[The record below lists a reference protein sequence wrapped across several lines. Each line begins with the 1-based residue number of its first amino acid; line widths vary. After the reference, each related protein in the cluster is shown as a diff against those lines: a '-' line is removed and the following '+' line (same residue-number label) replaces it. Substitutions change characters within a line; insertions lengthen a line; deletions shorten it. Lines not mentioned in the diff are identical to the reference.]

1 MKDWNSLSDD
11 AFRLAFRQ
19 WLTENYPPEWRQDAV
34 RPFRRL
40 SGADKVRWLRMLQ
53 DAGWRAPSWPRE
65 QGGMGLS
72 FSKQLI
78 YVQELELQRASRI
91 VDFGEQMLGPIVM
104 TFGSDAQKSHI
115 LPRILNCEEVWCQG
129 YSEPNAGSDL
139 ASLRTAALL
148 DGDEFV
154 VNGQKIWTT
163 YAQDATHI
171 FALVRTGQFP
181 RKQQGI
187 SFLLID
193 LQSPG
198 VQIRPIMNIAGEQ
211 EFCEVFFADVR
222 VPVQNLLGTLNEG
235 WTIAKTLL
243 GHERIWV
250 GSPGMCRAAL
260 ALARQLIETSGL
272 NHDTRTIDQ
281 LTELAADLHDYE
293 ALYDNVCT
301 DAAVRGE
308 IGPHVAML
316 KVLATEL
323 QQRICEFVTA
333 LSQEC
338 SGVVGTTPFGDLQI
352 DVHWTLMMSRPI
364 TIFGGANEVQRD
376 ILAKAVLGL
385 PGAR

>member
-1 MKDWNSLSDD
+1 MKDWNSVSDD

-19 WLTENYPPEWRQDAV
+19 WLTDNYPPEWRQDAV

-40 SGADKVRWLRMLQ
+40 SGADKVRWLRMLH

-65 QGGMGLS
+65 HGGMGLS

-104 TFGSDAQKSHI
+104 TFGSAAQKADI

-193 LQSPG
+193 LASPG

-211 EFCEVFFADVR
+211 EFCEVFFSDVR

-250 GSPGMCRAAL
+250 GGPGMCRAAL
-260 ALARQLIETSGL
+260 ALARQLMKASGL
-272 NHDTRTIDQ
+272 SDDTRTVDQ

-293 ALYDNVCT
+293 ALYDEICT
-301 DAAVRGE
+301 DAAARGE

-323 QQRICEFVTA
+323 QQRICEFVSA

-338 SGVVGTTPFGDLQI
+338 SGVVGATRIGDLEI

-376 ILAKAVLGL
+376 ILAKTVLGL
-385 PGAR
+385 PAAR

>member
-1 MKDWNSLSDD
+1 MKDWNSVSDD

-19 WLTENYPPEWRQDAV
+19 WLTDNYPPEWRQDAV

-40 SGADKVRWLRMLQ
+40 SGGDKVRWLRMLH

-65 QGGMGLS
+65 HGGMGLS

-104 TFGSDAQKSHI
+104 TFGSAAQKAHI

-139 ASLRTAALL
+139 ASLRTAASLE
-148 DGDEFV
+148 GDEFV

-163 YAQDATHI
+163 YAQDATHV

-193 LQSPG
+193 LTSAG

-211 EFCEVFFADVR
+211 EFCEVFFSDVR

-260 ALARQLIETSGL
+260 ALARQLIETLGL
-272 NHDTRTIDQ
+272 SHDTRTVDQ
-281 LTELAADLHDYE
+281 LTELAVDLHDYE
-293 ALYDNVCT
+293 ALYDEICT
-301 DAAVRGE
+301 DAAARGE

-323 QQRICEFVTA
+323 QQRICEFVSA

-338 SGVVGTTPFGDLQI
+338 SGVVGTTQIGDLEI

-385 PGAR
+385 PAAR

>member
-1 MKDWNSLSDD
+1 MKDWNSVSDD

-19 WLTENYPPEWRQDAV
+19 WLTDNYPPDWRQDAI

-40 SGADKVRWLRMLQ
+40 SGADKVRWLRMLH

-65 QGGMGLS
+65 HGGMGLS

-104 TFGSDAQKSHI
+104 TFGSAAQKAHI

-139 ASLRTAALL
+139 ASLRTAAIL

-171 FALVRTGQFP
+171 FALVRTGQFA

-260 ALARQLIETSGL
+260 ALARQLIETLGL
-272 NHDTRTIDQ
+272 SDDTRTVDQ

-293 ALYDNVCT
+293 ALYDEICT
-301 DAAVRGE
+301 DAAARGE

-323 QQRICEFVTA
+323 QQRICEFVST

-338 SGVVGTTPFGDLQI
+338 SGVVGATQIGDLEL

>member
-1 MKDWNSLSDD
+1 MNDWNKVSDEQ
-11 AFRLAFRQ
+11 FRATFRQ
-19 WLTENYPPEWRQDAV
+19 WLQQNYPSHWRQSAV

-40 SGADKVRWLRMLQ
+40 SGADKIEWLRMLHA
-53 DAGWRAPSWPRE
+53 AGWRAPSWPRE
-65 QGGMGLS
+65 HGGLGLS

-104 TFGSDAQKSHI
+104 AFGTAEQKAHI

-139 ASLRTAALL
+139 ASLRTAAVF
-148 DGDEFV
+148 DGDDFV

-171 FALVRTGQFP
+171 FALVRTGQFE

-198 VQIRPIMNIAGEQ
+198 VEIRPIMNIAGEQ
-211 EFCEVFFADVR
+211 EFCEVFFSDVR
-222 VPVQNLLGTLNEG
+222 VPASNLLGPLNQG
-235 WTIAKTLL
+235 WKLAKALL

-260 ALARQLIETSGL
+260 ALARELIQTLVLET
-272 NHDTRTIDQ
+272 DMRTIDQ
-281 LTELAADLHDYE
+281 LGVLAADLHDYE
-293 ALYDNVCT
+293 ALYDDVCAN
-301 DAAVRGE
+301 AAARGE
-308 IGPHVAML
+308 IGPHVVML
-316 KVLATEL
+316 KILATEL
-323 QQRICEFVTA
+323 QQRICEFVGVLA
-333 LSQEC
+333 QEYA
-338 SGVVGTTPFGDLQI
+338 GVVGPTRIGSLEI
-352 DVHWTLMMSRPI
+352 DVHWQLMMSRPI